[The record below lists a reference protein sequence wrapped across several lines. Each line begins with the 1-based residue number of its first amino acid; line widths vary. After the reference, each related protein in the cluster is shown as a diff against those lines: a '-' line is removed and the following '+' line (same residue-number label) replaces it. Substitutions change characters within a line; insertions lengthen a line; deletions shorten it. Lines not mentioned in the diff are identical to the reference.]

1 MLLAKGTRHLF
12 ISNITIAARLR
23 SHSNVLISA
32 HHPSLRKISE
42 VISLRL
48 RPSPVDAMGSVGS
61 PTKAGEADP
70 QLLKAARNEQNRTLV
85 FARLVVIRAFNA
97 YWLCT
102 FFQPDEYFQSLEPAW
117 RLAFG
122 EGSGAWVT
130 WVSWCSP

>member
-1 MLLAKGTRHLF
+1 
-12 ISNITIAARLR
+12 
-23 SHSNVLISA
+23 
-32 HHPSLRKISE
+32 
-42 VISLRL
+42 
-48 RPSPVDAMGSVGS
+48 MGSVGS